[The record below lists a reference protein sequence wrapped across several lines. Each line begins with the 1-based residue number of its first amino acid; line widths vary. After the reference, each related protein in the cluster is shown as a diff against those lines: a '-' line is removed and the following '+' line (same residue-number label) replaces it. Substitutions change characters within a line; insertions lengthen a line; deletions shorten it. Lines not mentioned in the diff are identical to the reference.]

1 MSSKVFPALLL
12 VGFLILLIVS
22 FKPTRTRSATTTAST
37 ADTAKVMMKKY
48 WMVLLKKGPN
58 RNQDEALSA
67 LIQKKHIANIE
78 RLAKSG
84 KMLVAGPFED
94 DGDLRGIFILDCAD
108 SAEADGLVK
117 TDTAIM
123 TGRLNYEIKAWW
135 TAKNCVF
142 K

>member
-1 MSSKVFPALLL
+1 MASKVFPALLL
-12 VGFLILLIVS
+12 VGFLVLLIVS
-22 FKPTRTRSATTTAST
+22 FKPTLTRSNTTSANTT
-37 ADTAKVMMKKY
+37 DTAKVMMKKY

-58 RNQDEALSA
+58 RNHSEADAA

-84 KMLVAGPFED
+84 DLLVAGPFED

-108 SAEADGLVK
+108 SSEAESLVR
-117 TDTAIM
+117 TDTAIIS
-123 TGRLNYEIKAWW
+123 GRLSYEIKAWW

>member
-22 FKPTRTRSATTTAST
+22 FRPSHNRSANTITTA
-37 ADTAKVMMKKY
+37 ADTTKVVMKKY
-48 WMVLLKKGPN
+48 WMVLLKKGPQ
-58 RNQDEALSA
+58 RNQDTALA
-67 LIQKKHIANIE
+67 NRIQQKHIANIE

-108 SAEADGLVK
+108 SAEANALVR
-117 TDTAIM
+117 TDTAIIS
-123 TGRLNYEIKAWW
+123 GRLDYEIKAWW